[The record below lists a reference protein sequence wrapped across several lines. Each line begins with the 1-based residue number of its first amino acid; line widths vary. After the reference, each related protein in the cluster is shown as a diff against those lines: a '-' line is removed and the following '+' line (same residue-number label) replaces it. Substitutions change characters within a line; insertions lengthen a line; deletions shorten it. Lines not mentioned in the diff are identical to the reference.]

1 MLFMSRSIIYV
12 ALKGLDKIWNIT
24 KKNIKENMVEIEK
37 DFILNTKRNGFYP
50 KNKLR
55 RKLWKK

>member
-12 ALKGLDKIWNIT
+12 ALKGLDKIWNIA

-37 DFILNTKRNGFYP
+37 DFILNTKRDGFYP